1 MPIKRVVLA
10 DIEARGGAATSAE
23 IVSRYCTFAAL
34 FLAAAVATSDGFLL
48 VLATFD

>member
-1 MPIKRVVLA
+1 MSIKRVVLA

-23 IVSRYCTFAAL
+23 IVSRYCAFAAL